1 MEQVAYFLVAAT
13 LLFAGCN
20 KPEKAQ
26 PKPIQQEE
34 IIEAEEPDTI
44 NEPVFTEEQI
54 LAPATSTASN
64 NNKYFLISAS
74 FSDYANA
81 KKYQQTLVN
90 QGFSSEIITRKDGAN
105 GQFYK
110 VSYMSFNNYNEAV
123 QKLNQEKVAPEKE
136 GIWLLVKN

>member
-1 MEQVAYFLVAAT
+1 MERLAYFLVAAT

-20 KPEKAQ
+20 KAEKAQ

-34 IIEAEEPDTI
+34 IIETEEPDTI
-44 NEPVFTEEQI
+44 IETAFTEEQI
-54 LAPATSTASN
+54 LAPAASPVSS

-81 KKYQQTLVN
+81 EKYQKTLVD
-90 QGFSSEIITRKDGAN
+90 QGLSSEIITRKDGVN
-105 GQFYK
+105 GEFYK
-110 VSYMSFNNYNEAV
+110 VSYMSFNNYNEAI
-123 QKLNQEKVAPEKE
+123 QKLNQEKVTPGKE